1 MILIYT
7 YIDGVYFDHLGFPDS
22 SEGKNVLAM
31 QKTQETQL
39 QSLVQEYPLE
49 KEMAA
54 HSGIIAGT
62 IPRTE
67 QPGGLQSTESQRV
80 ENN

>member
-31 QKTQETQL
+31 QKTQETQVW
-39 QSLVQEYPLE
+39 SLGQEDPLE

-54 HSGIIAGT
+54 HSGILAWKT
-62 IPRTE
+62 QWTE
-67 QPGGLQSTESQRV
+67 EPGGLQAKGLQRV
-80 ENN
+80 VHN